1 MTTVLIS
8 TDANDKTWPCAAA
21 EPCLQ
26 FMLTAAE
33 RMVYA
38 AMCQPMCLP
47 WRLQPPLKAAKR

>member
-33 RMVYA
+33 RMV
-38 AMCQPMCLP
+38 
-47 WRLQPPLKAAKR
+47 